1 MSAIANL
8 NRPPRPFAILIA
20 ALGGEGGGVMADWL
34 VDAATHSGF
43 PVQSTSVPG
52 VSQRTGATTYYVE
65 IFPVH
70 TAELGGKR
78 PVLALVP
85 CPGAID
91 MVAASEL
98 VEAGRAMQNAFVTS
112 QRTTLVTSTHRIFA
126 TSEKMIPTDG
136 RYISE
141 KILTAAQKLAQRAI
155 MFDMSRPALSAGTV
169 INSVLFGAMAGS
181 GALPLSREA
190 CEAAIRG
197 AGKGSEASL
206 RGFALGYAHAAG
218 ESALVPEAPA
228 KQPVPVAPSVER
240 VVRDFPA
247 ALHKLLNQA
256 VARLTDY
263 QDVAYADQ
271 YLDRVRSVLGV
282 DRVME
287 GATDDYPLAL
297 ETARLLALWMSYED
311 VIRVADL
318 KTRPQR
324 FLELRAEA
332 AAKEGQ
338 PLVVID
344 YLKPGPEEIADILP
358 PALSNRLRQ
367 WEENRRK
374 RGQSFSFSLRLRTSS
389 IFGLLAMRCMALLKP
404 LRRSSVRFNAE
415 QLVMERWLEA
425 VKRHGL
431 ATEDAGLVREIIQCA
446 ALLRGYG
453 DTQRRGRKS
462 FERILETL
470 LENETACKQG
480 IDNFKQALRNAR
492 NAALANPDEIG
503 KLPVTDGA
511 AGKPLVW
518 LKAGG

>member
-1 MSAIANL
+1 MNEL
-8 NRPPRPFAILIA
+8 VKVKNQPRPFTILIA

-70 TAELGGKR
+70 SAELAGKR

-155 MFDMSRPALSAGTV
+155 MFDMSRPALNAGTV

-181 GALPLSREA
+181 GVLPLSREA

-218 ESALVPEAPA
+218 ETALVPESPV
-228 KQPVPVAPSVER
+228 KQPVAAARGVER
-240 VVRDFPA
+240 VIREFPA
-247 ALHKLLNQA
+247 ALHELLNRA
-256 VARLTDY
+256 MARLTDY
-263 QDVAYADQ
+263 QDAAYADQ
-271 YLDRVRSVLGV
+271 YLDRVHSVLGV

-287 GATDDYPLAL
+287 GAAGEYPLAR
-297 ETARLLALWMSYED
+297 ESARLLALWMSYED

-318 KTRPQR
+318 KTRASR
-324 FLELRAEA
+324 FAGLRSEA
-332 AAKEGQ
+332 GAKDGQ
-338 PLVVID
+338 PLVVVD
-344 YLKPGPEEIADILP
+344 YLKPGLDEIADILP
-358 PALSNRLRQ
+358 KDMAARLRQ
-367 WEENRRK
+367 WEVQRRQ
-374 RGQSFSFSLRLRTSS
+374 RGKYSSFSLRLRTSS
-389 IFGLLAMRCMALLKP
+389 ITGFLALRFLALFKP
-404 LRRSSVRFNAE
+404 LRRRSVRFAAE
-415 QLVMERWLEA
+415 QVAMDRWLGA
-425 VKRHGL
+425 LKRHGL
-431 ATEDAGLVREIIQCA
+431 ATRDRELVQEIIQCA

-453 DTQRRGRKS
+453 DTQRRGKKS
-462 FERILETL
+462 FETILDTL
-470 LENETACKQG
+470 LENEDAATQGTA
-480 IDNFKQALRNAR
+480 NFKLSLRNAR
-492 NAALANPDEIG
+492 NAALANPDEAA
-503 KLPVTDGA
+503 KHAVASDASVKPVM
-511 AGKPLVW
+511 W